1 VWLTRLG
8 TYGGIWLALAA
19 VLAFLWRRP
28 QVFLLVAAADV
39 SADAIAGLL
48 KSLIGR
54 DRPPLVYPRPATLV
68 PDPHT
73 SSFPSGHSATSFACA
88 TILSVRW
95 PKAAPAFFLLAAA
108 IAFSRVYVGVHWP
121 LDVVAGALLG
131 VAIALL
137 LLAAVRRRSWP
148 GLRRG

>member
-1 VWLTRLG
+1 
-8 TYGGIWLALAA
+8 

-68 PDPHT
+68 ADPHT

-88 TILSVRW
+88 TVLTARW
-95 PKAAPAFFLLAAA
+95 PKAAPAFYVLAAA

-121 LDVVAGALLG
+121 LDVLAGAALG
-131 VAIALL
+131 VGVALL
-137 LLAAVRRRSWP
+137 LLTALAHRSRRRAGGDSAAGTAP
-148 GLRRG
+148 